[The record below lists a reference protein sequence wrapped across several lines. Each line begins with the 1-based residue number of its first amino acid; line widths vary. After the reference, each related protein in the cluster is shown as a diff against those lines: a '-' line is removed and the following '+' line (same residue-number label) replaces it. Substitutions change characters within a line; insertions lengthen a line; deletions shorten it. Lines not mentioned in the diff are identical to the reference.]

1 MTIVSLTGKSRI
13 DAAFKSGRRFG
24 SPEAAMIATHGKPTT
39 DMVELLIVVRKKVAR
54 KSVVRNRVRR
64 LVREALR
71 RQLGEMEKQNAP
83 VPVQTIIILWNSA
96 PSRPSML
103 RLESVSQIL
112 RPLIERACGVRR
124 Q

>member
-1 MTIVSLTGKSRI
+1 
-13 DAAFKSGRRFG
+13 
-24 SPEAAMIATHGKPTT
+24 
-39 DMVELLIVVRKKVAR
+39 MVELLIVVRKKVAR